1 MKKFFL
7 GMTYL
12 WVEFV
17 TLFICV
23 LNVCG
28 LDVIEIE
35 FICNWCILF
44 YFYIWIEDGVK

>member
-17 TLFICV
+17 ILFFCL

-28 LDVIEIE
+28 LDVIENE
-35 FICNWCILF
+35 FIVYVIGVF
-44 YFYIWIEDGVK
+44 YFNFIFG